1 METRITGKAWVGG
14 DNISTY
20 AIIPQ
25 RRWDLDR
32 MDPEELGKWAMED
45 ADPAFAD
52 REGAFRDGGYS
63 IVVAG
68 ACFGGGGKS
77 IEHPIYALR
86 GAGIKVVIADSFARF
101 NFRNSVNNAL
111 PVFTCPGLKDTVLT
125 GDELTVDMTEGYVE
139 NHRTGER
146 TELVPLTPF
155 ALELIEAGGLIPYTK
170 AKLQK
175 ASRGC

>member
-20 AIIPQ
+20 DITPQ
-25 RRWDLDR
+25 RRWNLDK

-52 REGAFRDGGYS
+52 KEGAFRDEGYS
-63 IVVAG
+63 VVVAG

-77 IEHPIYALR
+77 IEHPIYALQ

-111 PVFTCPGLKDTVLT
+111 PAFTCPGLKEITQT
-125 GDELTVDMTEGYVE
+125 GDELTVDLLEGYVE
-139 NHRTGER
+139 NHRTGVR
-146 TELVPLTPF
+146 TQLVPLTPF
-155 ALELIEAGGLIPYTK
+155 ALELMEAGGLIPYTK
-170 AKLQK
+170 AKLK
-175 ASRGC
+175 ARAQH